1 MTMKPNHHPDEERLA
16 AFAGGE
22 PDVELRLHIRDCAH
36 CHSIVDELT
45 MLRAALAELPDLAPS
60 RPLRLLPEVDA
71 PQLSGAERLAGW
83 TRRAFAPLLA
93 VGFGLAIVGSLGTVG
108 STFNMGSAGAAP
120 AGALYRD
127 AAASGAPAGIT
138 GAPGGVEP
146 GASGGGAEAAAGR
159 SSSPSAADSA
169 SSSPKTAPSATSSP
183 KPARA
188 VFETPPAS
196 PPRPLWPMVLFAG
209 VALIIATLLL
219 RWIVQPRAG

>member
-1 MTMKPNHHPDEERLA
+1 MTMKPDHHPDEERLA

-22 PDVELRLHIRDCAH
+22 PDVELRLHIRDCAQ
-36 CHSIVDELT
+36 CQSIVDELT

-60 RPLRLLPEVDA
+60 RPLRLLPEVPA
-71 PQLSGAERLAGW
+71 RQPAAAERLAGW

-93 VGFGLAIVGSLGTVG
+93 AGFGLAIVGSLGTVG

-120 AGALYRD
+120 AGAFYGN

-138 GAPGGVEP
+138 SAPGVEP

-169 SSSPKTAPSATSSP
+169 SSSPETASSATSSP
-183 KPARA
+183 EPARA